1 MRGAREALSWAYGGR
16 ESGREAGG
24 RSGGEPGAPG
34 ASVSGGGGT
43 EPGVKAAPRGKC
55 EGAVIG
61 GPRASRGWRG
71 PVGWEPRA
79 LGGVQRLCTRYRAR
93 PAGLLGRGFGG
104 GTGRED

>member
-43 EPGVKAAPRGKC
+43 EPGVKAAPRRKC

-71 PVGWEPRA
+71 PWGAARGRCVA
-79 LGGVQRLCTRYRAR
+79 GGGARGGGSLRKVFGLRGLCTRKCLR
-93 PAGLLGRGFGG
+93 L
-104 GTGRED
+104 